1 MKVMSVTT
9 PSLYF
14 LREFADTIL
23 QYDML
28 TTPITTPRFHS
39 RVLTLLSSH
48 LSNLQLP
55 TYDSSRTLASSHNT
69 NPLTIPPLSPDDSPL
84 TPNESINQL
93 VAVTSSWIDLCSQD
107 PLIADISRQI
117 LTLEIA
123 YAAFCGVSFVI
134 IPGPRLQHGSLH
146 AEGLMYYARAI
157 QDILSVGPYIQ
168 IHIWLQMVDNP
179 DVVADEM
186 GDLAPFARAE
196 FLGYVEDGR
205 PSKVDLFGT
214 WDAWDVVR
222 KICKYHSRLFVGKN
236 KNVSP
241 YVPHYPCL
249 NLTN

>member
-186 GDLAPFARAE
+186 GDLALAFDAHMKTWASNTAVSNAAAAFTE
-196 FLGYVEDGR
+196 QTKGIFNAL
-205 PSKVDLFGT
+205 SKRIHRENTQLYPVA
-214 WDAWDVVR
+214 DA
-222 KICKYHSRLFVGKN
+222 L
-236 KNVSP
+236 P
-241 YVPHYPCL
+241 
-249 NLTN
+249 